1 MRAVL
6 RAPRRLFA
14 EHSSRRAVAA
24 HGTSRRLGLV
34 CPEAEM
40 LTRMLQLLAQL
51 LTSYVIEPDPRSRR
65 ALVVPRE
72 RRIPVPPPETGCHQ
86 TSSSGFNWS
95 PSNAPS
101 GAALTRPRA
110 AGCDPLEP
118 GTANLPWAQ
127 EVQGLLACDLTPSA
141 RQELWHS
148 FTTSVGIPQNTA
160 ADRERARALYV
171 PFRVLVG
178 RTLAAAAALERSLD
192 RDSVERR
199 RAGRAGFRPRT
210 RHLPRGP
217 RLGAEAVP
225 PLPLGG
231 PGGGGAAARVNPA
244 LDPPRLPGPPGGR
257 DPRVS
262 DADRAT
268 PPSETAPGHP
278 LPRSPSEV
286 RALTLD
292 CILIRR
298 IRFHSIRSS
307 VVAHTGPQGYPCRR
321 GRQRP
326 ASRRQHRRSR

>member
-1 MRAVL
+1 MAPRDGSGWCAPKPRCSRGCCNSSRSCLRLTSSNPILGLVARWSFL
-6 RAPRRLFA
+6 GNDGYPSLPRRQDVTKRAPRA
-14 EHSSRRAVAA
+14 STGRRPM
-24 HGTSRRLGLV
+24 R
-34 CPEAEM
+34 
-40 LTRMLQLLAQL
+40 
-51 LTSYVIEPDPRSRR
+51 
-65 ALVVPRE
+65 
-72 RRIPVPPPETGCHQ
+72 PPEQRSPGPERQAATH
-86 TSSSGFNWS
+86 WS
-95 PSNAPS
+95 
-101 GAALTRPRA
+101 R
-110 AGCDPLEP
+110 
-118 GTANLPWAQ
+118 ANLPWAQ